1 MFKVKNNLSPSF
13 MRELF
18 SYNEGTDKF
27 VGPRVNKVIGEC
39 SMRNFGPIVWN
50 TMVPQHINSSSDLD
64 TFKKLIES
72 WVPKEPFKIYGTT
85 GPGCMRFLSKKSFW
99 SRIFPW

>member
-64 TFKKLIES
+64 TFKKLI
-72 WVPKEPFKIYGTT
+72 
-85 GPGCMRFLSKKSFW
+85 KS
-99 SRIFPW
+99 